1 MKKLVGEEARR
12 AYEESNKRHDAEHAK
27 MLAEAKA
34 EAVRTG
40 KEPFDLEKVKRLWV
54 LMRDPDEYPGET
66 TYATLEFKYYMTNV
80 RTNAAFAEL
89 LSELEYGR

>member
-1 MKKLVGEEARR
+1 MKILEGEEADREFIEHGR
-12 AYEESNKRHDAEHAK
+12 QRDAEEAQ

-66 TYATLEFKYYMTNV
+66 TYATLEFDYYTTNV
-80 RTNAAFAEL
+80 RTNAEYAAL
-89 LSELEYGR
+89 LSRLEYGR

>member
-1 MKKLVGEEARR
+1 MKILEGEEADREF
-12 AYEESNKRHDAEHAK
+12 EESGKRLAARRAK